1 MPANP
6 DSYMHKAENFDY
18 KYYLPPLTELTLV
31 NWSVWHIT
39 RHITSYNSVALRG
52 NREMVGLQFIVRIN
66 NLPTSLYTNQYI
78 YLN

>member
-31 NWSVWHIT
+31 N
-39 RHITSYNSVALRG
+39 
-52 NREMVGLQFIVRIN
+52 
-66 NLPTSLYTNQYI
+66 
-78 YLN
+78 